1 MFRIINFAWSTQLNI
16 TKTLI
21 KFLLALTHIEPL
33 LPRVFTNNHF
43 LRISKYRKLAEI
55 DISLQTQALTT
66 VSTVTIDN
74 YKHTSRVRDTMD
86 TIESSPLSDSLESK
100 ERVEVQLWRKL
111 KGEGL
116 LRKRFKQVPK
126 DQDLKERFIR
136 PFCSPNRDRI
146 EPWRV
151 VDARR

>member
-21 KFLLALTHIEPL
+21 KFLLTLTHIEPL

-100 ERVEVQLWRKL
+100 ERVEVQL
-111 KGEGL
+111 
-116 LRKRFKQVPK
+116 
-126 DQDLKERFIR
+126 
-136 PFCSPNRDRI
+136 
-146 EPWRV
+146 
-151 VDARR
+151 